1 MPVLMLMQVQVL
13 VLMLMVLNR
22 TSSVSC
28 EEAGFL
34 AHLQK
39 IRSEGKDV
47 KNFSRWQCGEFKKKI
62 I

>member
-1 MPVLMLMQVQVL
+1 VLVPVLMLMQVQVL

-47 KNFSRWQCGEFKKKI
+47 KKLFTMAVWGV
-62 I
+62 

>member
-47 KNFSRWQCGEFKKKI
+47 KKLFTMAVWGV
-62 I
+62 